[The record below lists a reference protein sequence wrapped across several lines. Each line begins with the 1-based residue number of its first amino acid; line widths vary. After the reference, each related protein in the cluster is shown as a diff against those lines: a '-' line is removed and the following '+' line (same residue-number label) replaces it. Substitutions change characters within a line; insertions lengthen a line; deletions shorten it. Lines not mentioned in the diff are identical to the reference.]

1 MVDFMLEGFD
11 SASALLRHY
20 DREQSV
26 WDLPRQG
33 EFWDA
38 VALAHGLGRRG
49 AGRRIAVIDSG
60 FDLTIPA
67 LLEQRVMGSIG
78 VEPTEHGSVVA
89 LLVHEVAPE
98 SELLLYTTT
107 GDGEVNAWL
116 VADAIRDAAEHGAD
130 IINLSLGKPYP
141 LLEVADRE
149 VLSSL
154 MAGISQA
161 PGDPGEATS
170 TADALLGQ
178 LAARLAAGGWRQLI
192 KALPDNPISQAVE
205 FAAQRGAT
213 IVSAS
218 GNDADAVFVPAAL
231 PSVLSIG
238 FQTVGRTTGEG
249 MQKAMSLPPAG
260 YSQSKFADFMVTQ
273 PQSVLGSSFA
283 TPLLAGFCAL
293 MQDPRQLEAY
303 RTMGRIGAEASG
315 IMRVGDFPD
324 GWSPLA
330 KQVDDL
336 FRRAIEAGPHAHL
349 IESHPEPCPECSF
362 FAAAPY
368 IDFGLWRSNW
378 GDLDAAE
385 QLLRTARA
393 FAPQNVDAAANL
405 AMTIARRVDH
415 DRGSMSFEAMTRS
428 LREAAGHME
437 FATTSRPQHEPYR
450 RRHLEFVAAAEN
462 PAGWRLSAV
471 A

>member
-1 MVDFMLEGFD
+1 MADFMLEGYD

-60 FDLTIPA
+60 FDLTLPA
-67 LLEQRVMGSIG
+67 LREQRVMSSIG
-78 VEPTEHGSVVA
+78 GEPTEHGSVVA

-107 GDGEVNAWL
+107 GNGRVNASL

-130 IINLSLGKPYP
+130 IINLSLGEPHP
-141 LLEVADRE
+141 WLEVADRE
-149 VLSSL
+149 ALSSL
-154 MAGISQA
+154 TTGARRL
-161 PGDPGEATS
+161 PGHTGEATS
-170 TADALLGQ
+170 AADALLGQ
-178 LAARLAAGGWRQLI
+178 MATQLAAGGWRQLI
-192 KALPDNPISQAVE
+192 KALPDSPISQAVE
-205 FAAQRGAT
+205 FAAQHGAT
-213 IVSAS
+213 IVAAS

-231 PSVLSIG
+231 PSVVSIG

-249 MQKAMSLPPAG
+249 MQKAVSLPPAG
-260 YSQSKFADFMVTQ
+260 YSQSKFSDFMVTQ
-273 PQSVLGSSFA
+273 PPSVLGSSFA
-283 TPLLAGFCAL
+283 TPLLAGFSAL
-293 MQDPRQLEAY
+293 MQDPRQLDAY

-315 IMRVGDFPD
+315 IMRVQDFPD
-324 GWSPLA
+324 GWSPVA

-336 FRRAIEAGPHAHL
+336 FLRAVELGPHAHYR
-349 IESHPEPCPECSF
+349 ERHPQPCPECAF
-362 FAAAPY
+362 FAAASY
-368 IDFGLWRSNW
+368 VDFGLWKFNW
-378 GDLDAAE
+378 SDLDGAE
-385 QLLRTARA
+385 QLLRAARG

-405 AMTIARRVDH
+405 AMTIARRVD
-415 DRGSMSFEAMTRS
+415 RNRVSMSFEEMTRS

-437 FATTSRPQHEPYR
+437 FAATHRPQHEPYR

-462 PAGWRLSAV
+462 PAAWHLSAV